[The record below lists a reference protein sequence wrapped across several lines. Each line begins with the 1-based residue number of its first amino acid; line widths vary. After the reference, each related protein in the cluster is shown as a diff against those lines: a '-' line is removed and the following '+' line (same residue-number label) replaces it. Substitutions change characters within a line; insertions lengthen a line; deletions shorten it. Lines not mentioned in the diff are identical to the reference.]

1 MKVKEL
7 AENLKT
13 TTVELINKL
22 SNVIFTEKI
31 TEEYEVS
38 KDLEKKLAKMY
49 GVSYPFKSNKP
60 KSLNRP
66 AVRIGSNKQED
77 ELKSKSFSNQKPSK
91 SSIPNNSKPVSNS
104 LKSSEK
110 RENQKNSVIQ
120 TNNNSHNN
128 NNSNSNNNNSG
139 NSKQQPKTNIKSQ
152 PRPKYVE
159 EIIVPRVDEKILEK
173 YGDYLEEDE
182 YNLTRETRSAR
193 VKKAGS
199 SENITD
205 IKQRKKNSNKN
216 KNNNAKKEKR
226 TSNMPSNDKLED
238 HVLYFESG
246 MSVMEVANGL
256 GVSVTEL
263 VKKLF
268 VSMGIMASATQALDR
283 DTIELIA
290 IEYDFELKDKKI
302 TDMTRFD
309 ELEVED
315 KAEDLSSRPAI
326 VTIMGHVD
334 HGKTSLLDAI
344 RKSSITS
351 GEAGGITQHIGAYQV
366 EKNGKK
372 ITFIDTPGHAAFT
385 EMRARGAAITDIVIV
400 IVAADDGVMPQTKEA
415 IDHAKAAKV
424 PIIVAINKIDKP
436 NANIEKV
443 MTEMTEAG
451 LTPDKWGGD
460 TTFVNISA
468 LTGEGID
475 ELLETILLIAEL
487 RELKAN
493 PNRYALGT
501 VIEAKLD
508 KNVGSIVTLLIQN
521 GTLRIGDPIVVG
533 TSFGKVRT
541 LKNDLGVEIV
551 EALPS
556 TPVEITGVN
565 SVPSAGDKFMA
576 FETEKQAKSIADARS
591 EKAKQMQNKN
601 TNSLS
606 LDDLFS
612 KIESGVKE
620 INIILKADVKGSEE
634 AVKNALEKIDVK
646 GVKTTVIRSGTG
658 TITESDVVLANAS
671 SAIIIG
677 FNVRPSSKTKELA
690 KEYNVDIR
698 LYNIIYKVIEELEA
712 AMKGMLDPEYEEK
725 ILGEAEVRQ
734 LFRFSKVGTIAGS
747 YITNGII
754 KQNSKARLIRD
765 GVVLYD
771 GVIASIQREKDS
783 VKEVKQGFECGIT
796 LENFN
801 DIKEKDVI
809 EAYEMVEVKR

>member
-283 DTIELIA
+283 DTIE
-290 IEYDFELKDKKI
+290 
-302 TDMTRFD
+302 
-309 ELEVED
+309 
-315 KAEDLSSRPAI
+315 
-326 VTIMGHVD
+326 H
-334 HGKTSLLDAI
+334 
-344 RKSSITS
+344 
-351 GEAGGITQHIGAYQV
+351 
-366 EKNGKK
+366 
-372 ITFIDTPGHAAFT
+372 
-385 EMRARGAAITDIVIV
+385 
-400 IVAADDGVMPQTKEA
+400 
-415 IDHAKAAKV
+415 
-424 PIIVAINKIDKP
+424 
-436 NANIEKV
+436 
-443 MTEMTEAG
+443 
-451 LTPDKWGGD
+451 
-460 TTFVNISA
+460 TT
-468 LTGEGID
+468 
-475 ELLETILLIAEL
+475 
-487 RELKAN
+487 
-493 PNRYALGT
+493 
-501 VIEAKLD
+501 
-508 KNVGSIVTLLIQN
+508 
-521 GTLRIGDPIVVG
+521 
-533 TSFGKVRT
+533 
-541 LKNDLGVEIV
+541 
-551 EALPS
+551 
-556 TPVEITGVN
+556 
-565 SVPSAGDKFMA
+565 
-576 FETEKQAKSIADARS
+576 
-591 EKAKQMQNKN
+591 
-601 TNSLS
+601 
-606 LDDLFS
+606 
-612 KIESGVKE
+612 
-620 INIILKADVKGSEE
+620 
-634 AVKNALEKIDVK
+634 
-646 GVKTTVIRSGTG
+646 
-658 TITESDVVLANAS
+658 
-671 SAIIIG
+671 
-677 FNVRPSSKTKELA
+677 
-690 KEYNVDIR
+690 
-698 LYNIIYKVIEELEA
+698 
-712 AMKGMLDPEYEEK
+712 
-725 ILGEAEVRQ
+725 
-734 LFRFSKVGTIAGS
+734 
-747 YITNGII
+747 
-754 KQNSKARLIRD
+754 
-765 GVVLYD
+765 
-771 GVIASIQREKDS
+771 
-783 VKEVKQGFECGIT
+783 
-796 LENFN
+796 
-801 DIKEKDVI
+801 
-809 EAYEMVEVKR
+809 